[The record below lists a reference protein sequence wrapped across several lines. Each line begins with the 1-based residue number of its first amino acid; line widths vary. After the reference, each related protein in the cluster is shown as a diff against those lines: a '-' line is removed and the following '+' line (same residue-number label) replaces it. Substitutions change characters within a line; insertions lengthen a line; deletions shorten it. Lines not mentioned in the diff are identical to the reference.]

1 MTGIYLLLGSNLGDK
16 RHYLMQAR
24 NQIEQRLG
32 SVVKQ
37 SSLYQT
43 EAWGMQSS
51 PAFLNQVLLI
61 DSKKTPFALL
71 NELLKIEASLERI
84 RQSEYVNRTIDIDI
98 LYYHDL
104 IINHSELIIPHPRI
118 SQRRFVLVPL
128 AEIAPKAVHPVLQE
142 TNLQLLKKCTD
153 PLAVTRMQV

>member
-24 NQIEQRLG
+24 NQIGQRLG
-32 SVVKQ
+32 SVIKQ

-43 EAWGMQSS
+43 DAWGMQSS

-61 DSKKTPFALL
+61 NSNRAPLALL
-71 NELLKIEASLERI
+71 NEILLIETSLERI

-104 IINHSELIIPHPRI
+104 VLNHPELTVPHPRI
-118 SQRRFVLVPL
+118 SQRRFVLTPL

-142 TNLQLLKKCTD
+142 TNLQLLKQCTD
-153 PLAVTRMQV
+153 PLMVTRLEV

>member
-24 NQIEQRLG
+24 NQIEEHLG
-32 SVVKQ
+32 SLVKQ

-43 EAWGMQSS
+43 EAWGMHSS

-61 DSKKTPFALL
+61 DSKKAPLVLL
-71 NELLKIEASLERI
+71 NEILKIEASLERI
-84 RQSEYVNRTIDIDI
+84 RQSEYANRTIDIDI

-104 IINHSELIIPHPRI
+104 IINHPELTIPHPRI

-128 AEIAPKAVHPVLQE
+128 AEIAPEVVHPVLQA
-142 TNLQLLKKCTD
+142 TNLQLLNHCTD
-153 PLAVTRMQV
+153 PLTVTRLEV